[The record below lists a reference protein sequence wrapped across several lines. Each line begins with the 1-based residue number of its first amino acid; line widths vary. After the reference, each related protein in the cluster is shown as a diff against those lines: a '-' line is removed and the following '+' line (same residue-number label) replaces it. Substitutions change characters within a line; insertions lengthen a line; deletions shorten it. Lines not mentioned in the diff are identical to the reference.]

1 MYSLILIAAYYQAGI
16 HIREVTGFVDRDFAE
31 RARDAILQTHTL
43 EKLHYQLQVTVVC
56 KSLVIS
62 SS

>member
-1 MYSLILIAAYYQAGI
+1 M
-16 HIREVTGFVDRDFAE
+16 REVTGFADRDLAE
-31 RARDAILQTHTL
+31 QARDAILQTHTL